1 MQRYKSD
8 SSRLE
13 LRDRC
18 WNQRYPDTGGDQA
31 ENHGWIIERT
41 HRSRHTRGRLY
52 LTYARSAVK
61 WGRGEER
68 NHLVTLKKQV
78 KKRISLSWNSGEFK
92 TWRSPK
98 WLEVGKRI
106 ERKSPPDK

>member
-1 MQRYKSD
+1 MYSMQPQVVVCLLSYV
-8 SSRLE
+8 
-13 LRDRC
+13 
-18 WNQRYPDTGGDQA
+18 
-31 ENHGWIIERT
+31 
-41 HRSRHTRGRLY
+41 
-52 LTYARSAVK
+52 RSAVK

-68 NHLVTLKKQV
+68 NHLVTLKKQR

-106 ERKSPPDK
+106 ERKSPPDKHFKRSLRSPIKSGLRRHISSTEET